1 MYLNGGYYIGKD
13 VGKYYFFKDFKNYGF
28 YYSFV
33 NFICDFFFIWKYD
46 MNKIVGIIFIIWV
59 RRILDRFTW
68 GLWKKL

>member
-33 NFICDFFFIWKYD
+33 NFICDFFFYL
-46 MNKIVGIIFIIWV
+46 KI
-59 RRILDRFTW
+59 RYE
-68 GLWKKL
+68 

>member
-33 NFICDFFFIWKYD
+33 NFICDFFFYLKIWYE
-46 MNKIVGIIFIIWV
+46 
-59 RRILDRFTW
+59 
-68 GLWKKL
+68 